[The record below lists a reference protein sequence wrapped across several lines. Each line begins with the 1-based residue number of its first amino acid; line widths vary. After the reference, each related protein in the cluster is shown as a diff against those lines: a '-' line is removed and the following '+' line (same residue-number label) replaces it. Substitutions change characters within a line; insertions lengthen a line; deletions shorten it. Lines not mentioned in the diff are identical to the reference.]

1 MNFATS
7 MKKYSWM
14 KVVDVMTKEPLTIA
28 ATETIEQADELM
40 SENNIRQI
48 PVVAGRNLVGIV
60 TDRDLR
66 SFLHCSLLRSR
77 SPGESSAHDGPR
89 RHDHSTHIRFSE

>member
-48 PVVAGRNLVGIV
+48 PVVAGRTLSVSSPTETFGPSFTVPCSVIPKPG
-60 TDRDLR
+60 RELCARR
-66 SFLHCSLLRSR
+66 SATS
-77 SPGESSAHDGPR
+77 
-89 RHDHSTHIRFSE
+89 